1 MNSIHLTVIGNIIS
15 FVAAVF
21 LFAGGW
27 TRDRDRTFIFQIIE
41 SLLLCLANI
50 CFMSYAGIT
59 TLLLAAARNYLV
71 LKYRYTKKTMWVFI
85 VLTAAAGLAVNNI
98 GISGLFGIAATVEL
112 ALVNYHARTL
122 WGQKAGLLVNTALW
136 LLYDI
141 RVTDISSAIAQAIMC
156 VLTVVAMLR
165 LHRIGNHGSAA

>member
-1 MNSIHLTVIGNIIS
+1 
-15 FVAAVF
+15 
-21 LFAGGW
+21 
-27 TRDRDRTFIFQIIE
+27 
-41 SLLLCLANI
+41 
-50 CFMSYAGIT
+50 
-59 TLLLAAARNYLV
+59 
-71 LKYRYTKKTMWVFI
+71 MWVFI

-122 WGQKAGLLVNTALW
+122 WGQKAGLLANTALW

-156 VLTVVAMLR
+156 VLTVVSMLR